1 MWSSFYILNAKIKG
15 LLRLEKRR
23 SLWEWNRRS
32 LKGKPLSKCGGDDST
47 DKLKQIPPRSVS
59 AETREEQRALTAGR
73 LLKEILLPGT
83 ADEVGKKTRLEYI
96 NSNWYSLLQRY
107 IPAVVWSRRSITD
120 ACVPQ
125 TVLMLSFCIFPTKL
139 VNFRQDFPL
148 RCCRETNILV
158 NKIAIAEFCSTFG
171 QVSLPFSPELGASK
185 VLALVL
191 LSMKPPSH

>member
-1 MWSSFYILNAKIKG
+1 MIQQTNWNKYLHDQSVQK
-15 LLRLEKRR
+15 LEKSKEHWQLAGYWRR
-23 SLWEWNRRS
+23 YCYQAQ
-32 LKGKPLSKCGGDDST
+32 PM
-47 DKLKQIPPRSVS
+47 KLV
-59 AETREEQRALTAGR
+59 
-73 LLKEILLPGT
+73 
-83 ADEVGKKTRLEYI
+83 KKTRLEYI
-96 NSNWYSLLQRY
+96 NSNWYSLLQRC